1 MHEYMNLKLHRP
13 GHGHII
19 CTYAHMSVYT
29 VHTID
34 FLCALTLAPVCACAD
49 AGADLSIDSNSNS
62 CSSASGFK
70 DINLHTIL
78 RCVAPYVHAYDRTAF
93 ALTCRDA
100 LACSNRPVK
109 THTIAITRT
118 PELLT
123 WAKLA
128 LNVPMNEHVCAC
140 AAANARLDVLQ
151 LAREMKFPW
160 DEWTAAN
167 AAESGADD
175 ILEFA
180 RIRGCPMLR

>member
-1 MHEYMNLKLHRP
+1 MILLEEQPPTHDA
-13 GHGHII
+13 GAG
-19 CTYAHMSVYT
+19 
-29 VHTID
+29 
-34 FLCALTLAPVCACAD
+34 
-49 AGADLSIDSNSNS
+49 AGADLSHDGHDSNSNS

>member
-1 MHEYMNLKLHRP
+1 MM
-13 GHGHII
+13 
-19 CTYAHMSVYT
+19 
-29 VHTID
+29 
-34 FLCALTLAPVCACAD
+34 LAEQPPTDVAD
-49 AGADLSIDSNSNS
+49 ADAGAGADLSIDGHDSNSNS
-62 CSSASGFK
+62 CSSASGFN